1 MPDDIQLQAWFDS
14 VAIEEYEHV
23 QRLCRFLM
31 HGAGFDVSL
40 AEDLTQQVFFTAWK
54 KQEDLR
60 DHPKVRAWLYKTV
73 RYTFNNF
80 LRKQLYMQ
88 KMQAMSLDEPLAAEC
103 FQPQSADALE
113 ALLAGEPSDAMQPIL
128 NRLSSKDQ
136 LLYHHLYL
144 IPRDIPSLCHD
155 LGIGEKAL
163 KKRIYRLHQRLIH
176 FMEEENFKAMSK

>member
-1 MPDDIQLQAWFDS
+1 MPDDIRLQAWFDS
-14 VAIEEYEHV
+14 VALKEYEHV

-31 HGAGFDVSL
+31 HSAGFDVSM
-40 AEDLTQQVFFTAWK
+40 AEDLVQQVFFTAWK
-54 KQEDLR
+54 KREDLR
-60 DHPKVRAWLYKTV
+60 SHPKVRAWLYKTV

-88 KMQAMSLDEPLAAEC
+88 KMQAMSLDEPHAAEW
-103 FQPQSADALE
+103 FQPQSADVLE

-128 NRLSSKDQ
+128 NKLSPKDQ

-144 IPRDIPSLCHD
+144 IPRDISSLCQD
-155 LGIGEKAL
+155 LGVSEKAL

-176 FMEEENFKAMSK
+176 FMEEEKFQAVSK